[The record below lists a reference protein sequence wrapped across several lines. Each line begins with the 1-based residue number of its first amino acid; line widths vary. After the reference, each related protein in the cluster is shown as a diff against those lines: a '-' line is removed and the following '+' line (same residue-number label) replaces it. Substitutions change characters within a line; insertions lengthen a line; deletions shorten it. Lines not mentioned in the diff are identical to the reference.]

1 MNNVFHICVMKVA
14 KKIKIPSG
22 TGSGRPRTKYK
33 FDLLKEVGDSF
44 FIEGD
49 VKHSIY
55 SSLKS
60 YNTKAK
66 TPIKITIR
74 TVSDG
79 IRVWRIK

>member
-1 MNNVFHICVMKVA
+1 VA

-22 TGSGRPRTKYK
+22 VGSGRPRTKYK

-44 FIEGD
+44 FIDGN

-55 SSLKS
+55 SSLAK
-60 YNTKAK
+60 YNLKAK

-74 TVSDG
+74 TESTGV
-79 IRVWRIK
+79 RVWRIK